1 MKVMTNVEFASEVHR
16 VLRDVEETPEEV
28 VIMRD
33 DRPIARLV
41 PGVPVM
47 TAREAF
53 KGLAGLLTDEEGEA
67 WLRDMEGFDRPLSEE
82 LRDPWQE

>member
-1 MKVMTNVEFASEVHR
+1 MKVMTDVEFASEVRR
-16 VLRDVEETPEEV
+16 VLKEFEETPGEV
-28 VIMRD
+28 VIMHD

-41 PGVPVM
+41 PGIPVM

-53 KGLAGLLTDEEGEA
+53 RGLAGRLTDEEGEA

-82 LRDPWQE
+82 LRDPWEE

>member
-1 MKVMTNVEFASEVHR
+1 MKIMTDAEFASGVHR
-16 VLRDVEETPEEV
+16 VLDEFEKSPEEV

-41 PGVPVM
+41 PGIPVM

-53 KGLAGLLTDEEGEA
+53 GGLAGLLTDEEGEA